1 MWYLPK
7 EMYSYFTP
15 NSSSKTR
22 RLVLIGALGGIS
34 IFLGISGLGLIRLPI
49 FSLTIMHIPVIIGAL
64 LEGPVIGIAVG
75 LIFGLFSMYQNI
87 TAPGL
92 TSFIFWNPIIALIP
106 RILIGIV
113 AYYSFKLLKSKVK
126 STGVCVGIA
135 SILATLTNTIG
146 VLGLT
151 YILYLDKYAQAR
163 EISREAVAGTLL
175 TVGLTNGIPEAIV
188 SALITI
194 PIVITMLKMKRN

>member
-1 MWYLPK
+1 MK
-7 EMYSYFTP
+7 
-15 NSSSKTR
+15 NKKKSSSKTR

-34 IFLGISGLGLIRLPI
+34 IFLGVSGLGLIRLPI

-64 LEGPVIGIAVG
+64 LEGPVVGISVG

-92 TSFIFWNPIIALIP
+92 TSFIFWNPIVALIP
-106 RILIGIV
+106 RMLIGIV
-113 AYYSFKLLKSKVK
+113 AYYSFKLFKSKIKNTV
-126 STGVCVGIA
+126 VCAGIA
-135 SILATLTNTIG
+135 AVLGTLTNTIG

-151 YILYLDKYAQAR
+151 YILYLDQYAQAR

-194 PIVITMLKMKRN
+194 PIVVTMLKLKRN

>member
-1 MWYLPK
+1 MK
-7 EMYSYFTP
+7 RNT

-34 IFLGISGLGLIRLPI
+34 IFLGVSGLGLIRLPI
-49 FSLTIMHIPVIIGAL
+49 FSLTIMHVPVIIGAL
-64 LEGPVIGIAVG
+64 LEGPVVGISVG

-92 TSFIFWNPIIALIP
+92 TSFIFWNPIVALIP
-106 RILIGIV
+106 RMLIGII
-113 AYYSFKLLKSKVK
+113 AYYSFKLLKSKIK
-126 STGVCVGIA
+126 STGLCAGIA
-135 SILATLTNTIG
+135 AVLGTLTNTLG

-151 YILYLDKYAQAR
+151 YILYLDRYAQAR

-175 TVGLTNGIPEAIV
+175 TIGITNGVPEAIV

-194 PIVITMLKMKRN
+194 PIVVTMLKIKRN

>member
-1 MWYLPK
+1 MK
-7 EMYSYFTP
+7 RNT

-64 LEGPVIGIAVG
+64 LEGPVVGIAVG

>member
-1 MWYLPK
+1 MK
-7 EMYSYFTP
+7 RNT
-15 NSSSKTR
+15 NSSNKTR

-64 LEGPVIGIAVG
+64 LEGPIVGIAVG

-87 TAPGL
+87 TAPNL
-92 TSFIFWNPIIALIP
+92 TSFIFMNPMIALLP

-113 AYYSFKLLKSKVK
+113 TYYVYDFIKNKFKNKSI
-126 STGVCVGIA
+126 SIGVA
-135 SILATLTNTIG
+135 SIAGTLTNTIG

-151 YILYLDKYAQAR
+151 YILYLDRYAAAKQ
-163 EISREAVAGTLL
+163 ISTDMVAGALL
-175 TVGLTNGIPEAIV
+175 TVVGTNGIAEAIA
-188 SALITI
+188 SAVIAI
-194 PIVITMLKMKRN
+194 PVITALSKIRKF

>member
-1 MWYLPK
+1 MK
-7 EMYSYFTP
+7 
-15 NSSSKTR
+15 NKKKSSSKTR

-34 IFLGISGLGLIRLPI
+34 IFLGVSGLGLIRLPI

-64 LEGPVIGIAVG
+64 LEGPVVGISVG

-92 TSFIFWNPIIALIP
+92 TSFIFWNPIVALIP
-106 RILIGIV
+106 RMLIGIV
-113 AYYSFKLLKSKVK
+113 AYYSFKLFKSKIK
-126 STGVCVGIA
+126 NTGVCAGIA
-135 SILATLTNTIG
+135 AVLGTLTNTIG

-151 YILYLDKYAQAR
+151 YILYLDQYAQAR
-163 EISREAVAGTLL
+163 EISREVVAGTLL

-194 PIVITMLKMKRN
+194 PIVVTMLKLKRN

>member
-1 MWYLPK
+1 MK
-7 EMYSYFTP
+7 RNT

-49 FSLTIMHIPVIIGAL
+49 FNLTIMHIPVIIGAI
-64 LEGPVIGIAVG
+64 LEGPVVGIAVG

-113 AYYSFKLLKSKVK
+113 AYYSFKLLKSKIK
-126 STGVCVGIA
+126 NTGVSAGIA

-163 EISREAVAGTLL
+163 EISRDAVAGTLIA
-175 TVGLTNGIPEAIV
+175 VGLTNGIPEAIV

-194 PIVITMLKMKRN
+194 PIVITMLKMKKN

>member
-1 MWYLPK
+1 MK
-7 EMYSYFTP
+7 
-15 NSSSKTR
+15 NKKKSSSKTR

-34 IFLGISGLGLIRLPI
+34 IFLGVSGLGLIRLPI

-64 LEGPVIGIAVG
+64 LEGPVVGISVG

-92 TSFIFWNPIIALIP
+92 TSFIFWNPIVALIP
-106 RILIGIV
+106 RMLIGIV
-113 AYYSFKLLKSKVK
+113 AYYSFKLIKN
-126 STGVCVGIA
+126 TGVCAGIA
-135 SILATLTNTIG
+135 AVLGTLTNTIG

-151 YILYLDKYAQAR
+151 YILYLDQYAQAR

-194 PIVITMLKMKRN
+194 PIVVTMLKLKRN

>member
-1 MWYLPK
+1 MK
-7 EMYSYFTP
+7 RNT

-49 FSLTIMHIPVIIGAL
+49 FSLTIMHVPVIIGAL
-64 LEGPVIGIAVG
+64 LEGPIVGIAVG

-92 TSFIFWNPIIALIP
+92 TSFIFWNPIVALIP
-106 RILIGIV
+106 RMLIGIV
-113 AYYSFKLLKSKVK
+113 AYYSFKLLKSKIK
-126 STGVCVGIA
+126 STGVCAGIA
-135 SILATLTNTIG
+135 AILGTLTNTIG

-151 YILYLDKYAQAR
+151 YILYLDRYAQAR

-175 TVGLTNGIPEAIV
+175 TVGLTNGVPEAIV

-194 PIVITMLKMKRN
+194 PIVVTMLKIKRN

>member
-1 MWYLPK
+1 MK
-7 EMYSYFTP
+7 RNT

-34 IFLGISGLGLIRLPI
+34 IFLGVSGLGLIRLPI

-64 LEGPVIGIAVG
+64 LEGPVVGIAVG

-92 TSFIFWNPIIALIP
+92 TSFIFWNPIVALIP
-106 RILIGIV
+106 RMLIGIV
-113 AYYSFKLLKSKVK
+113 AYYSFKLLKSKIK
-126 STGVCVGIA
+126 STGVCAGIA
-135 SILATLTNTIG
+135 SILSTLTNTIG

-163 EISREAVAGTLL
+163 EISRDAVAGTLL

-194 PIVITMLKMKRN
+194 PIVVTMLKIKRN

>member
-1 MWYLPK
+1 MK
-7 EMYSYFTP
+7 RNT
-15 NSSSKTR
+15 NSRSKTR

-49 FSLTIMHIPVIIGAL
+49 FSLTIMHIPVIIGAI
-64 LEGPVIGIAVG
+64 LEGPVVGIAVG

-113 AYYSFKLLKSKVK
+113 AYYSFKLLKSKIK
-126 STGVCVGIA
+126 STGVCAGIA

-163 EISREAVAGTLL
+163 EISRDAVAGTLL
-175 TVGLTNGIPEAIV
+175 TVGLTNGIPEAMV

-194 PIVITMLKMKRN
+194 PIVVTMLKMKRN

>member
-1 MWYLPK
+1 MK
-7 EMYSYFTP
+7 
-15 NSSSKTR
+15 NKKKSSSKTR

-34 IFLGISGLGLIRLPI
+34 IFLGVSGLWLIRLPI

-64 LEGPVIGIAVG
+64 LEGPVVGISVG

-92 TSFIFWNPIIALIP
+92 TSFIFWNPIVALIP
-106 RILIGIV
+106 RMLIGIV
-113 AYYSFKLLKSKVK
+113 AYYSFKLFKSKIK
-126 STGVCVGIA
+126 NTGVCAGIA
-135 SILATLTNTIG
+135 AVLGTLTNTIG

-151 YILYLDKYAQAR
+151 YILYLDQYAQAR

-194 PIVITMLKMKRN
+194 PIVVTMLKLKRN

>member
-1 MWYLPK
+1 MK
-7 EMYSYFTP
+7 RNT

-64 LEGPVIGIAVG
+64 LEGPAVGIAVG

-113 AYYSFKLLKSKVK
+113 AYYSFKLLKSKIK
-126 STGVCVGIA
+126 STGVCAGIA

-151 YILYLDKYAQAR
+151 YLLYLDKYAQAR
-163 EISREAVAGTLL
+163 EISRDAVAGTLL
-175 TVGLTNGIPEAIV
+175 TVGLTNGIPEAMV

-194 PIVITMLKMKRN
+194 PIVVTMLKMKRN

>member
-1 MWYLPK
+1 MK
-7 EMYSYFTP
+7 RNT

-22 RLVLIGALGGIS
+22 RLVLIGSLGGIS

-49 FSLTIMHIPVIIGAL
+49 FSLTIMHVPVIIGAL
-64 LEGPVIGIAVG
+64 LEGPIVGIAVG

-92 TSFIFWNPIIALIP
+92 TSFIFWNPIVALIP
-106 RILIGIV
+106 RMLIGVV
-113 AYYSFKLLKSKVK
+113 AYYSFKLFKIKIK
-126 STGVCVGIA
+126 STGICAGIA
-135 SILATLTNTIG
+135 AILGTLTNTIG

-151 YILYLDKYAQAR
+151 YILYLDRYAQAR

-194 PIVITMLKMKRN
+194 PIVVTMLKIKRN

>member
-1 MWYLPK
+1 MK
-7 EMYSYFTP
+7 
-15 NSSSKTR
+15 NKKKSSSKTR

-34 IFLGISGLGLIRLPI
+34 IFLGVSGLGLIRLPI

-64 LEGPVIGIAVG
+64 LEGPVVGISVG

-92 TSFIFWNPIIALIP
+92 TSFIFWNPIVALIP
-106 RILIGIV
+106 RMLIGIV
-113 AYYSFKLLKSKVK
+113 AYYSFKLFKSKIK
-126 STGVCVGIA
+126 NTGVCAGIA
-135 SILATLTNTIG
+135 AVLGTLTNTIG

-151 YILYLDKYAQAR
+151 YILYLDQYAQAR

-188 SALITI
+188 SALITV
-194 PIVITMLKMKRN
+194 PIVVTMLKFKRK

>member
-1 MWYLPK
+1 
-7 EMYSYFTP
+7 
-15 NSSSKTR
+15 
-22 RLVLIGALGGIS
+22 
-34 IFLGISGLGLIRLPI
+34 
-49 FSLTIMHIPVIIGAL
+49 MHIPVIIGAL
-64 LEGPVIGIAVG
+64 LEGPVVGISVG

-92 TSFIFWNPIIALIP
+92 TSFIFWNPIVALIP
-106 RILIGIV
+106 RMLIGIV
-113 AYYSFKLLKSKVK
+113 AYYSFKLFKSKIK
-126 STGVCVGIA
+126 NTGVCAGIA
-135 SILATLTNTIG
+135 AVLGTLTNTIG

-151 YILYLDKYAQAR
+151 YILYLNQYAQAW

-194 PIVITMLKMKRN
+194 PIVVTMLKLKRN

>member
-1 MWYLPK
+1 MKNKKL
-7 EMYSYFTP
+7 
-15 NSSSKTR
+15 SSSKNR

-34 IFLGISGLGLIRLPI
+34 LFLGVSGLGLIRLPI

-64 LEGPVIGIAVG
+64 LEGPVVGISVG

-92 TSFIFWNPIIALIP
+92 TSFIFWNPIVALIP
-106 RILIGIV
+106 RMLIGIV
-113 AYYSFKLLKSKVK
+113 AYYSFKLFKSKIK
-126 STGVCVGIA
+126 NTGVCAGIA
-135 SILATLTNTIG
+135 AVLGTLTNTIG

-151 YILYLDKYAQAR
+151 YILYLDQYAQAR

-194 PIVITMLKMKRN
+194 PIVVTMLKLKRN

>member
-1 MWYLPK
+1 MK
-7 EMYSYFTP
+7 RNT
-15 NSSSKTR
+15 NSRSKTR

-49 FSLTIMHIPVIIGAL
+49 FNLTIMHIPVIIGAI
-64 LEGPVIGIAVG
+64 LEGPVVGIAVG

-113 AYYSFKLLKSKVK
+113 AYYSFKLLKSKIK
-126 STGVCVGIA
+126 NTGVSAGIA

-163 EISREAVAGTLL
+163 EISKDAVAGTLL

-188 SALITI
+188 SALIII
-194 PIVITMLKMKRN
+194 PIVVTMLKMKRN

>member
-1 MWYLPK
+1 MK
-7 EMYSYFTP
+7 RNT

-34 IFLGISGLGLIRLPI
+34 IFLGVSGLGLIRLPI
-49 FSLTIMHIPVIIGAL
+49 FSLTIMHVPVIIGAL
-64 LEGPVIGIAVG
+64 LEGPVVGISVG

-92 TSFIFWNPIIALIP
+92 TSFIFWNPIVALIP
-106 RILIGIV
+106 RMLIGIV
-113 AYYSFKLLKSKVK
+113 AYYSFKLLKSKIK
-126 STGVCVGIA
+126 STGLCAGIA
-135 SILATLTNTIG
+135 AILGTLTNTLG

-151 YILYLDKYAQAR
+151 YILYLDRYAQAR

-175 TVGLTNGIPEAIV
+175 TIGITNGVPEAIV

-194 PIVITMLKMKRN
+194 PIVVTMLKIKRN

>member
-1 MWYLPK
+1 MK
-7 EMYSYFTP
+7 RNT

-64 LEGPVIGIAVG
+64 LEGPVVGIAVG

-126 STGVCVGIA
+126 STGVCAGIA

-194 PIVITMLKMKRN
+194 PIVVTMLKIKRN

>member
-1 MWYLPK
+1 MK
-7 EMYSYFTP
+7 NKKKS
-15 NSSSKTR
+15 NSKTR

-34 IFLGISGLGLIRLPI
+34 IFLGVSGLGLIRLPI

-64 LEGPVIGIAVG
+64 LEGPVVGISVG

-92 TSFIFWNPIIALIP
+92 TSFIFWNPIVALIP
-106 RILIGIV
+106 RMLIGIV
-113 AYYSFKLLKSKVK
+113 AYYSFKLFKSKIK
-126 STGVCVGIA
+126 NTGVCAGIA
-135 SILATLTNTIG
+135 AVLGTLTNTIG

-151 YILYLDKYAQAR
+151 YILYLDQYAQAR

-194 PIVITMLKMKRN
+194 PIVVTMLKLKRN

>member
-1 MWYLPK
+1 MK
-7 EMYSYFTP
+7 RNT

-49 FSLTIMHIPVIIGAL
+49 FSLTIMHVPVIIGAL
-64 LEGPVIGIAVG
+64 LEGPIVGIAVG
-75 LIFGLFSMYQNI
+75 FIFGLFSMYQNI

-92 TSFIFWNPIIALIP
+92 TSFIFWNPIVALIP
-106 RILIGIV
+106 RMLIGIV
-113 AYYSFKLLKSKVK
+113 AYYSFKLLKSKIK
-126 STGVCVGIA
+126 STGVCAGFA
-135 SILATLTNTIG
+135 AILGTLTNTIG

-151 YILYLDKYAQAR
+151 YILYLDRYAQAR

-175 TVGLTNGIPEAIV
+175 TVGLTNGVPEAIV

-194 PIVITMLKMKRN
+194 PIVVTMLKIKRN

>member
-1 MWYLPK
+1 MK
-7 EMYSYFTP
+7 RNT

-64 LEGPVIGIAVG
+64 LEGPVVGISVG

-92 TSFIFWNPIIALIP
+92 TSFIFWNPIVALIP
-106 RILIGIV
+106 RMLIGIV
-113 AYYSFKLLKSKVK
+113 AYYSFKLFKSKIK
-126 STGVCVGIA
+126 NTGVCAGIA
-135 SILATLTNTIG
+135 AVLGTLTNTIG

-151 YILYLDKYAQAR
+151 YILYLDQYAQAR

-194 PIVITMLKMKRN
+194 PIVVTMLKLKRN

>member
-1 MWYLPK
+1 MK
-7 EMYSYFTP
+7 RNN

-22 RLVLIGALGGIS
+22 RLVVIGALGGIS

-49 FSLTIMHIPVIIGAL
+49 FSLTIMHVPVIIGAL
-64 LEGPVIGIAVG
+64 LEGPIVGIAVG

-92 TSFIFWNPIIALIP
+92 TSFIFWNPIVALIP
-106 RILIGIV
+106 RMLIGIV
-113 AYYSFKLLKSKVK
+113 AYYSFKLLKSKIK
-126 STGVCVGIA
+126 STGVCAGFA
-135 SILATLTNTIG
+135 AILGTLTNTIG

-151 YILYLDKYAQAR
+151 YILYLDRYAQAR
-163 EISREAVAGTLL
+163 EISRDAVAGTLL

-194 PIVITMLKMKRN
+194 PIVVTMLKMKRN

>member
-1 MWYLPK
+1 MK
-7 EMYSYFTP
+7 RNT
-15 NSSSKTR
+15 NSNSKTR

-64 LEGPVIGIAVG
+64 LEGPVVGIAVG

-92 TSFIFWNPIIALIP
+92 TSFIFWNPIVALIP
-106 RILIGIV
+106 RMLIGIV
-113 AYYSFKLLKSKVK
+113 AYYSFKLLKSKIK
-126 STGVCVGIA
+126 STGVCAGIA

-175 TVGLTNGIPEAIV
+175 TVGLTNGLPESIV

-194 PIVITMLKMKRN
+194 PIVVTMLKIKRN

>member
-1 MWYLPK
+1 MK
-7 EMYSYFTP
+7 RNT

-49 FSLTIMHIPVIIGAL
+49 FSLTIMHVPVIIGAL
-64 LEGPVIGIAVG
+64 LEGPIVEIAVG

-92 TSFIFWNPIIALIP
+92 TSFIFWNPIVALIP
-106 RILIGIV
+106 RMLIGIV
-113 AYYSFKLLKSKVK
+113 AYYSFKLLKSKIK
-126 STGVCVGIA
+126 STGVCAGFA
-135 SILATLTNTIG
+135 AILGTLTNTIG

-151 YILYLDKYAQAR
+151 YILYLDRYAQAR

-175 TVGLTNGIPEAIV
+175 TVGLTNGVPEAIV

-194 PIVITMLKMKRN
+194 PIVVTMLKIKRN

>member
-1 MWYLPK
+1 MK
-7 EMYSYFTP
+7 
-15 NSSSKTR
+15 NKKKSSSKTR

-34 IFLGISGLGLIRLPI
+34 IFLGVSGLGLIRLPI

-64 LEGPVIGIAVG
+64 LEGPVVGISVG
-75 LIFGLFSMYQNI
+75 LIFCFFSMYQNI

-92 TSFIFWNPIIALIP
+92 TSFIFWNPIVALIP
-106 RILIGIV
+106 RMLIGIV
-113 AYYSFKLLKSKVK
+113 AYYSFKLFKSKIK
-126 STGVCVGIA
+126 NTGVCAGIA
-135 SILATLTNTIG
+135 AVLGTLTNTIG

-151 YILYLDKYAQAR
+151 YILYLDQYAQAR

-194 PIVITMLKMKRN
+194 PIVVTMLKLKRN

>member
-1 MWYLPK
+1 MK
-7 EMYSYFTP
+7 
-15 NSSSKTR
+15 NKKKSSSKTR

-34 IFLGISGLGLIRLPI
+34 IFLGVSGLGLIRLPI

-64 LEGPVIGIAVG
+64 LEGPVVGISVG

-92 TSFIFWNPIIALIP
+92 TSFIFWNPIVALIP
-106 RILIGIV
+106 RMLIGIV
-113 AYYSFKLLKSKVK
+113 AYYSFKLFKSKIK
-126 STGVCVGIA
+126 NTGVCAGIA
-135 SILATLTNTIG
+135 AVLGTLTNTIG

-151 YILYLDKYAQAR
+151 YILNLDQYAQAR

-194 PIVITMLKMKRN
+194 PIVVTMLKLKRN

>member
-1 MWYLPK
+1 MK
-7 EMYSYFTP
+7 
-15 NSSSKTR
+15 NKKKSSSKTR

-34 IFLGISGLGLIRLPI
+34 IFLGVSGLGLIRLPI

-64 LEGPVIGIAVG
+64 LEGPVVGISVG

-87 TAPGL
+87 TSPGL
-92 TSFIFWNPIIALIP
+92 TSFIFWNPIVALIP
-106 RILIGIV
+106 RMLIGIV
-113 AYYSFKLLKSKVK
+113 AYYSFKLFKSKIK
-126 STGVCVGIA
+126 NTGVCAGIA
-135 SILATLTNTIG
+135 AVLGTLTNTIG

-151 YILYLDKYAQAR
+151 YILYLDQYAQAR

-194 PIVITMLKMKRN
+194 PIVVTMLKLKRN

>member
-1 MWYLPK
+1 MK
-7 EMYSYFTP
+7 RNT
-15 NSSSKTR
+15 NSSNKTR

-64 LEGPVIGIAVG
+64 LEGPIVGIAVG

-106 RILIGIV
+106 RILIGVIS
-113 AYYSFKLLKSKVK
+113 YYSFKLLKHKIK
-126 STGVCVGIA
+126 NTGIG
-135 SILATLTNTIG
+135 TLTNTVG

-151 YILYLDKYAQAR
+151 YILYLDRYAQAR

-175 TVGLTNGIPEAIV
+175 TVGLTNGVPEAIV
-188 SALITI
+188 SALITV
-194 PIVITMLKMKRN
+194 PIVVTMLKSKRK